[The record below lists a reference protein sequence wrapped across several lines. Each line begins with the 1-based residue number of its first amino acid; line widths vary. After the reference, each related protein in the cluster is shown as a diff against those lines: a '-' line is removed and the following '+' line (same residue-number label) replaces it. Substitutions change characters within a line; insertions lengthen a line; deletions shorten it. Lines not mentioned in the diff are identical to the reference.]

1 MLQFPLYLGHS
12 RCISL
17 QDWGAAPYHQ
27 SRKSHQYTW
36 LLPSNLPRKDQLVSR
51 DLHAG
56 TTQPPSAHHSLH
68 SLSQPLKGQVCH
80 PTLAAGTAWA
90 LSPHLS
96 PFFFLLKRCLL
107 FWCPWACRDSEL
119 LELNV
124 LGGFPL

>member
-80 PTLAAGTAWA
+80 PTPFWPQAQPGLF
-90 LSPHLS
+90 PHTYLPS
-96 PFFFLLKRCLL
+96 FSF
-107 FWCPWACRDSEL
+107 
-119 LELNV
+119 
-124 LGGFPL
+124 